1 VIPLLGGIVSRSLS
15 LKEFSILHKDFL
27 SQIFAQLEQTTTQT
41 KPNLQNK
48 NRNTLLFSILTLS
61 LVLLLL
67 LNISLGSVSIPIKD
81 VFNSLTGG
89 NSSKETWDYIIVNY
103 RLPKAI
109 AAILVGMGLSISGL
123 LMQTLFRNPLAGP
136 YVLGL
141 SSGASLGVAIV
152 IMGAGFLPPFLASI
166 MLSSY
171 GIVLAS
177 SLGSFLVLLAVL
189 AVSQRLRDTMAILI
203 VGLMFGSLTS
213 AIVGTLTYFST
224 AEQLQKFTF
233 WSLGNLGNLS
243 WSSIVILSICVAI
256 GLLLS
261 LLSIKPLNAL
271 LLGENYARSLGM
283 NYEKTR
289 LIIIFAT
296 SILAGSIT
304 AYAGPIAFI
313 GLAVPHIA
321 KLVFQT
327 SNHVV
332 LFWSTLLFGAIIML
346 ICDSISQLPGSDI
359 TLPINAVTSIFGAPI
374 VIWLLIRK
382 RKMMN

>member
-1 VIPLLGGIVSRSLS
+1 VAKKINNLL
-15 LKEFSILHKDFL
+15 
-27 SQIFAQLEQTTTQT
+27 
-41 KPNLQNK
+41 NK
-48 NRNTLLFSILTLS
+48 NRNTILFTLLTLS
-61 LVLLLL
+61 LLLTLL
-67 LNISLGSVSIPIKD
+67 LNISLGSISIPIKD

-89 NSSKETWDYIIVNY
+89 HSSKETWDYIIVNY

-109 AAILVGMGLSISGL
+109 TAILVGTGLSISGL

-136 YVLGL
+136 DVLGL

-152 IMGAGFLPPFLASI
+152 ILGSSFLPSFLASFL
-166 MLSSY
+166 LSSY
-171 GIVLAS
+171 GIILAS

-189 AVSQRLRDTMAILI
+189 SVSQSLRNTMAILI

-213 AIVGTLTYFST
+213 ALVGTLTYFST

-233 WSLGNLGNLS
+233 WSFGNLGNLS
-243 WSSIVILSICVAI
+243 WSSIVILSGCTII
-256 GLLLS
+256 GLVLS
-261 LLSIKPLNAL
+261 ILNIKPLNAL

-283 NYEKTR
+283 NYKRTR
-289 LIIIFAT
+289 LIIILAT
-296 SILAGSIT
+296 SILTGSIT
-304 AYAGPIAFI
+304 AFAGPIAFI

-327 SNHVV
+327 SNHTI
-332 LFWSTLLFGAIIML
+332 LFWSTLLLGATIML

-359 TLPINAVTSIFGAPI
+359 TMPINAITSIFGAPI

-382 RKMMN
+382 RKLMN

>member
-1 VIPLLGGIVSRSLS
+1 
-15 LKEFSILHKDFL
+15 
-27 SQIFAQLEQTTTQT
+27 
-41 KPNLQNK
+41 
-48 NRNTLLFSILTLS
+48 
-61 LVLLLL
+61 LL

-81 VFNSLTGG
+81 VFNSLIDG
-89 NSSKETWDYIIVNY
+89 NSSKETWDYIIINY

-109 AAILVGMGLSISGL
+109 TAIVVGISLSVSGL
-123 LMQTLFRNPLAGP
+123 LMQTLFQNPLAGP
-136 YVLGL
+136 DVLGL
-141 SSGASLGVAIV
+141 SSGASLGVATIV
-152 IMGAGFLPPFLASI
+152 MGATFLPMGLSAVL
-166 MLSSY
+166 LSSY
-171 GIVLAS
+171 GIILAS

-203 VGLMFGSLTS
+203 VGLMFASLTS

-233 WSLGNLGNLS
+233 WSMGNLGTLS
-243 WSSIVILSICVAI
+243 WSSIGILSICVTI

-261 LLSIKPLNAL
+261 LVSIKPLNAL

-283 NYEKTR
+283 NYKRTR
-289 LIIIFAT
+289 LIIIIAT

-327 SNHVV
+327 SNHTI
-332 LFWSTLLFGAIIML
+332 LFWATLLLGAIIML
-346 ICDSISQLPGSDI
+346 ICDSISQLPGSDL

-374 VIWLLIRK
+374 VIWLLVRK

>member
-1 VIPLLGGIVSRSLS
+1 L
-15 LKEFSILHKDFL
+15 
-27 SQIFAQLEQTTTQT
+27 T
-41 KPNLQNK
+41 KT
-48 NRNTLLFSILTLS
+48 NRNTILF
-61 LVLLLL
+61 LLLTIGVVFL
-67 LNISLGSVSIPIKD
+67 FLINISLGSVSIPLKE
-81 VFNSLTGG
+81 VFNSLIGG
-89 NSSKETWDYIIVNY
+89 NTSKETWHYIIVNY

-152 IMGAGFLPPFLASI
+152 ILGAALLPPFLATF
-166 MLSSY
+166 LVSSY

-177 SLGSFLVLLAVL
+177 SLGSFAVLLAVL
-189 AVSQRLRDTMAILI
+189 AVSHRLRDTMAILI

-243 WSSIVILSICVAI
+243 WSSIFILSGCVLI
-256 GLLLS
+256 GLTLS
-261 LLSIKPLNAL
+261 LVSVKPLNSL
-271 LLGENYARSLGM
+271 LLGENYAKSLGL
-283 NYEKTR
+283 NYKKSR

-304 AYAGPIAFI
+304 AFAGPIAFI

-327 SNHVV
+327 SNHTI
-332 LFWSTLLFGAIIML
+332 LFWSTILFGALIML

>member
-1 VIPLLGGIVSRSLS
+1 M
-15 LKEFSILHKDFL
+15 
-27 SQIFAQLEQTTTQT
+27 
-41 KPNLQNK
+41 NLR
-48 NRNTLLFSILTLS
+48 NRNTLLFTILTLA
-61 LVLLLL
+61 LLLALL
-67 LNISLGSVSIPIKD
+67 LNISLGSVSIPIKE
-81 VFNSLTGG
+81 VFNSLTGTTA
-89 NSSKETWDYIIVNY
+89 SKETWEYIIVNY

-152 IMGAGFLPPFLASI
+152 ILGAGFLPPFLASI
-166 MLSSY
+166 LLSSY
-171 GIVLAS
+171 GIILAS
-177 SLGSFLVLLAVL
+177 SAGSFLVFLAVL
-189 AVSQRLRDTMAILI
+189 AISRQLRDTMAILI

-213 AIVGTLTYFST
+213 AIVGILTYFST

-243 WSSIVILSICVAI
+243 WPSIVILSICVAI

-261 LLSIKPLNAL
+261 LFSIKPLNAL
-271 LLGENYARSLGM
+271 LLGENYARSLGL
-283 NYEKTR
+283 NYKKSR

-304 AYAGPIAFI
+304 AFAGPIAFI

-327 SNHVV
+327 SSHAI
-332 LFWSTLLFGAIIML
+332 LFWSTILIGAIIML
-346 ICDSISQLPGSDI
+346 VCDTISQVPGSDI

-374 VIWLLIRK
+374 VIWLLVRK

>member
-1 VIPLLGGIVSRSLS
+1 ML
-15 LKEFSILHKDFL
+15 FL
-27 SQIFAQLEQTTTQT
+27 F
-41 KPNLQNK
+41 
-48 NRNTLLFSILTLS
+48 
-61 LVLLLL
+61 VV
-67 LNISLGSVSIPIKD
+67 NISLGSVSIPLKE
-81 VFNSLTGG
+81 VFRSLTGG
-89 NSSKETWDYIIVNY
+89 IASKETWEYILINY

-141 SSGASLGVAIV
+141 SSGASLGVATV
-152 IMGAGFLPPFLASI
+152 ILGAALLPPFLATLL
-166 MLSSY
+166 LSSY
-171 GIVLAS
+171 GIILAS
-177 SLGSFLVLLAVL
+177 SLGSFTVLLAVL
-189 AVSQRLRDTMAILI
+189 AVSHRLRDTMAILI

-224 AEQLQKFTF
+224 GEQLQKFTF

-243 WSSIVILSICVAI
+243 WTSISLLTICVAI

-261 LLSIKPLNAL
+261 LFSIKPLNSL
-271 LLGENYARSLGM
+271 LLGENYAKSLGL
-283 NYEKTR
+283 NYKKSR

-304 AYAGPIAFI
+304 AFAGPIAFI

-327 SNHVV
+327 SNHTI
-332 LFWSTLLFGAIIML
+332 LFWSTILFGAIIML
-346 ICDSISQLPGSDI
+346 ICDSISQLPGSDL

-382 RKMMN
+382 RKMMG

>member
-1 VIPLLGGIVSRSLS
+1 M
-15 LKEFSILHKDFL
+15 FL
-27 SQIFAQLEQTTTQT
+27 I
-41 KPNLQNK
+41 
-48 NRNTLLFSILTLS
+48 
-61 LVLLLL
+61 
-67 LNISLGSVSIPIKD
+67 NISLGSVSIPMKD

-89 NSSKETWDYIIVNY
+89 HASKETWHYIILNY

-141 SSGASLGVAIV
+141 SSGASLGVALV
-152 IMGAGFLPPFLASI
+152 ILGAALLPPFLATF
-166 MLSSY
+166 LVSY
-171 GIVLAS
+171 VGIVLAS
-177 SLGSFLVLLAVL
+177 SLGSFAVLLAVL
-189 AVSQRLRDTMAILI
+189 AVSHRLRDTMAILI

-243 WSSIVILSICVAI
+243 WTAIALLSSCVVI
-256 GLLLS
+256 GLLFS
-261 LLSIKPLNAL
+261 LFSIKPLNAL
-271 LLGENYARSLGM
+271 LLGENYAKSLGL
-283 NYEKTR
+283 NYKKSR
-289 LIIIFAT
+289 IIIILAT

-304 AYAGPIAFI
+304 AFAGPIAFI

-327 SNHVV
+327 SNHTI
-332 LFWSTLLFGAIIML
+332 LFWSTILFGALIML